1 MRFIEFQQQFK
12 NFVVI
17 SMKDIALVEP
27 DFNRKNLFHWQ
38 KKGYIQMIKKGYYI
52 FSDLPIFEKSQF
64 SIANRIYAPSYIS
77 FESALSYYSIIP
89 EAVFSITSASS
100 KKTKILDT
108 VIGKFS
114 YISLKPELMFGYSAQ
129 RWNEDNINAV
139 KYNHEEYPY
148 LIADIEKTL
157 LDYFYINNH
166 LNEDKDFEGL
176 RFNIEK
182 FQFERKLDIEKMKS
196 YVKVFNNKTLDK
208 RINRFLNYIQNAVN

>member
-1 MRFIEFQQQFK
+1 
-12 NFVVI
+12 
-17 SMKDIALVEP
+17 
-27 DFNRKNLFHWQ
+27 
-38 KKGYIQMIKKGYYI
+38 
-52 FSDLPIFEKSQF
+52 
-64 SIANRIYAPSYIS
+64 
-77 FESALSYYSIIP
+77 
-89 EAVFSITSASS
+89 
-100 KKTKILDT
+100 
-108 VIGKFS
+108 
-114 YISLKPELMFGYSAQ
+114 MFGYSAQ